1 MAKRWA
7 WMDPV
12 RSLELSGR
20 AASVVLGTAC
30 LANVLLYAVANP
42 HGWFQATISIASALA
57 YLGMMTRIIWPIS
70 RVSEE
75 ATWLCAGVWIANLCE
90 VSSADIR
97 IESKLRQAGFYLAF
111 ALGSI
116 FLYLVERI
124 SRQTDVRPVTAAME
138 AAEEHSGA

>member
-20 AASVVLGTAC
+20 AASVVLAFAC
-30 LANVLLYAVANP
+30 LANVLLYAVAVP
-42 HGWFQATISIASALA
+42 HGWFQLTISIASGLA

-90 VSSADIR
+90 ISAADIR

-124 SRQTDVRPVTAAME
+124 ARQTDNTPITDAIE
-138 AAEEHSGA
+138 ALEQEHSE